1 MKIYVVVAVSTLA
14 LSSVTAVSDREVSL
28 SAELEVTE
36 RPSHRSRALVASTST
51 SFVSSLKKP
60 PNSDKYHTKPVR
72 VIQARVQSDAPI
84 WNETTKTFGSKYY
97 NTAEEQFRGAL
108 DTVNTASVE
117 GALMYVQAEGI
128 NYNTRSEEDRCW
140 RKNGMQYVVFYDIVF
155 AQTNETVAEYE
166 SEYGPMLPMDGGQ
179 CTPISGTNVFS
190 KECVSLNG
198 NASVLN
204 LGPFIGGESK
214 ETDARAPYPHCWWYS
229 FPNNCPL
236 QKWANKT
243 EECRASTRQGLCDM
257 DTLPDG
263 ISCTYNY
270 RILGYVPIDDAVG
283 ITAMTN
289 KATGEKYANFTEFC
303 EVGGVEFQASEAGVW
318 NASIPF
324 WKNPQN
330 ATANAARTEKLL
342 SAYANLLK
350 TNKSS
355 QIESTVVKQMLPLP
369 TVAELTA
376 GNPPCYFNV
385 KDCDSEFGCKRE
397 HYGQMCILCNS
408 TATGCVP
415 PPENFTF
422 PTLQKTAALT
432 AGATTRSTASSLVL
446 GTGVAL
452 LIGVQSFR
460 GEVATAESMSHLERL
475 KDLWRKYGIVAIGT
489 YLTMYG
495 AVLGS
500 MYLAID
506 QGWVRTNK
514 RTTSKGEGQS
524 DESFNLVTTT
534 NKFVKIAE
542 DLGIAQYLEVEQVSS
557 KTGTFLLAWIATKFT
572 EPLRLALT
580 IAVTPRI
587 ARLLG
592 RAPKLPPKA
601 PGKIAS
607 MIKKQTAPKEK
618 PKA

>member
-128 NYNTRSEEDRCW
+128 NYNTRSEEDKCW

-342 SAYANLLK
+342 SAYTNLLK

-452 LIGVQSFR
+452 
-460 GEVATAESMSHLERL
+460 
-475 KDLWRKYGIVAIGT
+475 
-489 YLTMYG
+489 
-495 AVLGS
+495 
-500 MYLAID
+500 
-506 QGWVRTNK
+506 
-514 RTTSKGEGQS
+514 
-524 DESFNLVTTT
+524 
-534 NKFVKIAE
+534 
-542 DLGIAQYLEVEQVSS
+542 VS
-557 KTGTFLLAWIATKFT
+557 
-572 EPLRLALT
+572 LALSSLM
-580 IAVTPRI
+580 A
-587 ARLLG
+587 
-592 RAPKLPPKA
+592 
-601 PGKIAS
+601 
-607 MIKKQTAPKEK
+607 
-618 PKA
+618 

>member
-1 MKIYVVVAVSTLA
+1 MKIYVAVAASALAVS
-14 LSSVTAVSDREVSL
+14 SVNAVSDREVR
-28 SAELEVTE
+28 AG
-36 RPSHRSRALVASTST
+36 SHRTPVIPQSCSCCVYLDQFCQVAEED
-51 SFVSSLKKP
+51 

-84 WNETTKTFGSKYY
+84 WNETTNAFGSKYY
-97 NTAEEQFRGAL
+97 DTAEEQFRGAL

-198 NASVLN
+198 NTSVPN

-214 ETDARAPYPHCWWYS
+214 ETDARAPYPNCWWYS

-243 EECRASTRQGLCDM
+243 EECRDSTRQGLCDM

-303 EVGGVEFQASEAGVW
+303 EAGGVEFQASEAGVW

-324 WKNPQN
+324 WKDPQN
-330 ATANAARTEKLL
+330 ATANAVRTQKLL

-350 TNKSS
+350 SNKSS
-355 QIESTVVKQMLPLP
+355 QIESAVIRHMQPLP

-397 HYGQMCILCNS
+397 LYGQMCTLCNS
-408 TATGCVP
+408 TATGCVRLLR
-415 PPENFTF
+415 
-422 PTLQKTAALT
+422 TLP
-432 AGATTRSTASSLVL
+432 SDS
-446 GTGVAL
+446 
-452 LIGVQSFR
+452 
-460 GEVATAESMSHLERL
+460 
-475 KDLWRKYGIVAIGT
+475 
-489 YLTMYG
+489 
-495 AVLGS
+495 
-500 MYLAID
+500 
-506 QGWVRTNK
+506 
-514 RTTSKGEGQS
+514 GEGGGDGRCDDGLDCVQLRS
-524 DESFNLVTTT
+524 GGWCGG
-534 NKFVKIAE
+534 
-542 DLGIAQYLEVEQVSS
+542 GIGCAFS
-557 KTGTFLLAWIATKFT
+557 LAS
-572 EPLRLALT
+572 L
-580 IAVTPRI
+580 
-587 ARLLG
+587 
-592 RAPKLPPKA
+592 
-601 PGKIAS
+601 
-607 MIKKQTAPKEK
+607 K
-618 PKA
+618 PKWMHVHHWLND